1 MINSNAGP
9 YNDLVPWH
17 NKLLPESMSIEIYD
31 GLIRPKYTQVSVFGA
46 GFENNLSV
54 GQVAQKIH
62 LSWCCPKLSQILKNR
77 NT

>member
-1 MINSNAGP
+1 MDISQNS
-9 YNDLVPWH
+9 L
-17 NKLLPESMSIEIYD
+17 KF
-31 GLIRPKYTQVSVFGA
+31 KSVFGA

-54 GQVAQKIH
+54 GQEAQKIH